1 MAKGKKSKEKKAEEA
16 IAEEDVK
23 SFHDLIKEV
32 QERGLCGK
40 CGGCVSFCSAGD
52 LNALEIGEDDVPRFI
67 DEEKCLKCG
76 ICYLICPQI
85 KALNPE
91 LKESFGW
98 IPPIGFYRSLA
109 SARTRDR
116 KIKKVCTD
124 GGVVTSL
131 LVYALKKNLIQGAIV
146 SKKISP
152 FARQPVIVT
161 DPEELI
167 EAAGSHFEESSHLE
181 EIGRRYAT
189 YSPAIREVKNLGKS
203 DLQRIALVGTPCQ
216 VYTVRKMQYLKVL
229 PADTITLTIGLFC
242 MENFSFDDQAR
253 KKLEKSLKVKLDKVK
268 KLNIKDDV
276 IVTLA
281 TGKVIHLPFEA
292 VDEIARPA
300 CLGCPD
306 FANDY
311 ADISVGG
318 LGSPDGYTTTLVR
331 TLVGEKIYNGA
342 KRQKDIEELP
352 FRNKE
357 GMRIHKTKAMA
368 KIISFAKRKK
378 ERAKKYIGR

>member
-1 MAKGKKSKEKKAEEA
+1 MKETKT
-16 IAEEDVK
+16 EEDIK
-23 SFHDLIKEV
+23 SFHNLVTEV

-52 LNALEIGEDDVPRFI
+52 LNALEMGENDIPRFT

-91 LKESFGW
+91 LKEAFGW
-98 IPPIGFYRSLA
+98 VPPIGFYRSLH
-109 SARTRDR
+109 SSRTTDEN
-116 KIKKVCTD
+116 IKRLGTD

-131 LVYALKKNLIQGAIV
+131 LIYALKKGLIQGAIV
-146 SKKISP
+146 SRKIGP
-152 FARQPVIVT
+152 FSRQPVLVT

-167 EAAGSHFEESSHLE
+167 EAAGSHFEKSSHLE

-189 YSPAIREVKNLGKS
+189 YSPAIREVRKLGGN

-216 VYTVRKMQYLKVL
+216 IYTVRKMQYLNLL

-242 MENFSFDDQAR
+242 MENFSFDTPAR
-253 KKLEKSLKVKLDKVK
+253 EKLQRSLKIKLNEVE

-276 IVTLA
+276 IVTLVG
-281 TGKVIHLPFEA
+281 GKVVHLPFEA

-300 CLGCPD
+300 CMGCPD

-318 LGSPDGYTTTLVR
+318 LGSPDGYTTTLIR

-342 KRQKDIEELP
+342 KSRKDIEELP
-352 FRNKE
+352 FQDQE
-357 GMRIHKTKAMA
+357 ELRIHKTKAMA

-378 ERAKKYIGR
+378 ERAKKYVSLDSGSDK

>member
-1 MAKGKKSKEKKAEEA
+1 MAEGKKAKEL
-16 IAEEDVK
+16 ISEEDVK

-32 QERGLCGK
+32 HERKLCGK

-52 LNALEIGEDDVPRFI
+52 LNALEIGKNDVPRFI
-67 DEEKCLKCG
+67 DEKKCLKCG

-91 LKESFGW
+91 LKEAFGW
-98 IPPIGFYRSLA
+98 KPPIGFYRSLH
-109 SARTRDR
+109 SARTTD
-116 KIKKVCTD
+116 KNIKKVCTD

-131 LVYALKKNLIQGAIV
+131 LVYALEKGFIQGAIV
-146 SKKISP
+146 SRKIGP

-161 DPEELI
+161 DPGELI

-181 EIGRRYAT
+181 EIGRRYVT
-189 YSPAIREVKNLGKS
+189 YSPSIREVKSLGKS
-203 DLQRIALVGTPCQ
+203 GLQRIALVGTPCQ
-216 VYTVRKMQYLKVL
+216 IYTVRKMQYLKLL
-229 PADTITLTIGLFC
+229 PADTIILTIGLFC
-242 MENFSFDDQAR
+242 MENFSFGDQAR
-253 KKLEKSLKVKLDKVK
+253 KKLEESLKIKLDKVE

-276 IVTLA
+276 VVTLT
-281 TGKVIHLPFEA
+281 TGEVIHLPFEA

-300 CLGCPD
+300 CMGCPD

-318 LGSPDGYTTTLVR
+318 LGSPDGYTTTLIR

-342 KRQKDIEELP
+342 KQQDIEELS
-352 FRNKE
+352 FRNRE
-357 GMRIHKTKAMA
+357 EMQIHKTKSMA

-378 ERAKKYIGR
+378 ERAKQYIG

>member
-1 MAKGKKSKEKKAEEA
+1 V
-16 IAEEDVK
+16 AEEDIK
-23 SFHDLIKEV
+23 SFHDLITEV
-32 QERGLCGK
+32 HEKGLCGK

-52 LNALEIGEDDVPRFI
+52 LNALEIGDDDAPRFV
-67 DEEKCLKCG
+67 DEERCLKCG
-76 ICYLICPQI
+76 ICYLICPQM

-91 LKESFGW
+91 LKEAFGW
-98 IPPIGFYRSLA
+98 KPPIGSYRSLH
-109 SARTRDR
+109 SARTTDER
-116 KIKKVCTD
+116 IKKVCTD

-131 LVYALKKNLIQGAIV
+131 LAYALKKGIIQGAIV
-146 SKKISP
+146 SRKIGP

-161 DPEELI
+161 DPDELI

-181 EIGRRYAT
+181 EIGRQYAT
-189 YSPAIREVKNLGKS
+189 YSPAIREVRNLGKS

-229 PADTITLTIGLFC
+229 PADTIVLTIGLFC
-242 MENFSFDDQAR
+242 MENFSFDDRAR
-253 KKLEKSLKVKLDKVK
+253 KRLEKSLKIRLDKVE

-276 IVTLA
+276 IATLV
-281 TGKVIHLPFEA
+281 GGEVVHLPFEA

-300 CLGCPD
+300 CMGCPD

-331 TLVGEKIYNGA
+331 TVFGEKLYNGA
-342 KRQKDIEELP
+342 KSQNDIEELS
-352 FRNKE
+352 FRSHE
-357 GMRIHKTKAMA
+357 EMRIHKTKAMA
-368 KIISFAKRKK
+368 RIIAFAKRKK
-378 ERAKKYIGR
+378 ERAKKYVSLDFRSDK